1 VNLDPAPCQLGV
13 VPQQVFGLAQPARC
27 EGGRVF
33 EQEQGGRSLSGG
45 DLTGHME
52 LKCKCAAVGS

>member
-1 VNLDPAPCQLGV
+1 
-13 VPQQVFGLAQPARC
+13 
-27 EGGRVF
+27 VF